1 MGSHYAT
8 RELLEYLRIGYPILL
23 LLVFVSSFVANS
35 IVTARNVSKNQSAA
49 RMGPG
54 GRPLPKRSR
63 SSATFVKPVQ
73 PFSRN
78 AKLLFK
84 WLSVV
89 VLATLVADAAI
100 NVTHVMLARS
110 EQWWCGQAVVV
121 SCSRPCLHPWFGC
134 AETPRCVGLLFPF
147 GFEIGRANMHPRRS
161 IL

>member
-1 MGSHYAT
+1 MGTRYAT
-8 RELLEYLRIGYPILL
+8 LELLEYLRTGYPILL

-35 IVTARNVSKNQSAA
+35 ILTARNVSKNSSAA

-73 PFSRN
+73 PFSPN

-84 WLSVV
+84 WLSVMILV
-89 VLATLVADAAI
+89 TFVADAAI
-100 NVTHVMLARS
+100 NVTHVVFAKS

-121 SCSRPCLHPWFGC
+121 SFFFFRFFATLP
-134 AETPRCVGLLFPF
+134 
-147 GFEIGRANMHPRRS
+147 
-161 IL
+161 